1 MLRER
6 LRRAILR
13 GGQKNEEAMK
23 IAIIGLPNS
32 GKTTVFNALTRGTA
46 ETTSYASGQLE
57 PNLATV
63 KVPDP
68 RLDVLARMFNPKKI
82 TPADVQYVDVG
93 GLSGGARQS
102 GGLPPALL
110 NYISG
115 ADALLH
121 VVRAFVDEN
130 VPHPAGSV
138 DVARDLSEV
147 DLELVFSDLAIIER
161 RLAKLNAEIGK
172 MSAKDRELRIAERD
186 ALLRLQQALEAETPV
201 RDVELSEE
209 EEKLLRGYQFL
220 TAKPMLLVVNIGE
233 SQIQQPPPVAYRH
246 NKSDVVAFC
255 AKIEAELAQ
264 LDDDDAQ
271 AFMQDLGISE
281 PARDR
286 VISASY
292 DLLGLMSFLT
302 AGPDEVR
309 AWTIRRRT
317 PAVEAAGA
325 IHSDIQR
332 GFIRAEIVAYD
343 DLVKAGS
350 MAEAK
355 KHGTV
360 RMEGKTYIVQD
371 GDVCH
376 FLFNI

>member
-1 MLRER
+1 
-6 LRRAILR
+6 
-13 GGQKNEEAMK
+13 MK

-46 ETTSYASGQLE
+46 ETTAYASGQLE

-63 KVPDP
+63 KVPDE
-68 RLDVLARMFNPKKI
+68 RLAVLARMFNPKKV

-93 GLSGGARQS
+93 GLSGSGRQ
-102 GGLPPALL
+102 GPGLPPALL
-110 NYISG
+110 NYLGG

-121 VVRAFVDEN
+121 VVRAFEDDD
-130 VPHPAGSV
+130 VPHPSGSV
-138 DVARDLSEV
+138 DLARDVADV
-147 DLELVFSDLAIIER
+147 DLELIFSDLAIVER
-161 RLAKLNAEIGK
+161 RLARLNAEIGK
-172 MSAKDRELRIAERD
+172 MSARDREVRIAERD
-186 ALLRLQQALEAETPV
+186 ALERVHAALAAETPV
-201 RDVELSEE
+201 RDLELREE
-209 EEKLLRGYQFL
+209 EEKLLRGFQFL
-220 TAKPMLLVVNIGE
+220 SAKPLLLVLNIGE
-233 SQIQQPPPVAYRH
+233 GQINRPPAFIYPHRRAQ
-246 NKSDVVAFC
+246 VVTFC

-264 LDDDDAQ
+264 LDDADAQ
-271 AFMQDLGISE
+271 AFMQDLGISA

-286 VISASY
+286 VIAASY
-292 DLLGLMSFLT
+292 QLLGLVSFLT

-309 AWTIRRRT
+309 AWTIRRGT

-343 DLVKAGS
+343 DLVRAGG
-350 MAEAK
+350 MAEARK
-355 KHGTV
+355 QGTL

-376 FLFNI
+376 FLFNV

>member
-1 MLRER
+1 
-6 LRRAILR
+6 
-13 GGQKNEEAMK
+13 MK

-46 ETTSYASGQLE
+46 ETTAYASGQLE
-57 PNLATV
+57 PNVATV
-63 KVPDP
+63 KVPDL
-68 RLDVLARMFNPKKI
+68 RLNVLAQMFKPKKN

-93 GLSGGARQS
+93 GISSGARQS

-110 NYISG
+110 NFIGG

-121 VVRAFVDEN
+121 VARAFEDES
-130 VPHPAGSV
+130 VAHPEGTV
-138 DVARDLSEV
+138 NLARDVETV
-147 DLELVFSDLAIIER
+147 DLELAFSDMAIIER

-172 MSAKDRELRIAERD
+172 MSTKDREQRIAERD
-186 ALLRLQQALEAETPV
+186 LLIKLQAALEAGQLI
-201 RDVELSEE
+201 RDVELSDEE
-209 EEKLLRGYQFL
+209 SRVLRGYQFL
-220 TAKPMLLVVNIGE
+220 TAKPLLLVINIGE
-233 SQIQQPPPVAYRH
+233 GQIAQPPAFAYAHRQ
-246 NKSDVVAFC
+246 SDVVAL
-255 AKIEAELAQ
+255 AGKIEAELAQ

-271 AFMQDLGISE
+271 VFMDDLGISE
-281 PARDR
+281 AARDR
-286 VISASY
+286 VIASSY
-292 DLLGLMSFLT
+292 NLLGLISFLT

-309 AWTIRRRT
+309 AWTIGRNT

-343 DLVKAGS
+343 DLIKAGG

-360 RMEGKTYIVQD
+360 RMEGKTYIVKD

-376 FLFNI
+376 FLFNV

>member
-1 MLRER
+1 
-6 LRRAILR
+6 
-13 GGQKNEEAMK
+13 MK

-46 ETTSYASGQLE
+46 ETTAYASGQLE

-63 KVPDP
+63 KVPDE
-68 RLDVLARMFNPKKI
+68 RLAVLARMFNPKKV

-93 GLSGGARQS
+93 GLSGSSRQ
-102 GGLPPALL
+102 GPGLSPALL
-110 NYISG
+110 NYIGG

-121 VVRAFVDEN
+121 VARAFEDDD
-130 VPHPAGSV
+130 VPHPSGSV
-138 DVARDLSEV
+138 DLARDVADV
-147 DLELVFSDLAIIER
+147 DLELIFSDLAIVER
-161 RLAKLNAEIGK
+161 RLARLNAEIGK
-172 MSAKDRELRIAERD
+172 MSARDREVRIAERD
-186 ALLRLQQALEAETPV
+186 ALERVRAALAAETPV
-201 RDVELSEE
+201 RDLELSEE

-220 TAKPMLLVVNIGE
+220 SAKPLLLVLNIGE
-233 SQIQQPPPVAYRH
+233 GQINSPPAFIYPHRRAQ
-246 NKSDVVAFC
+246 VVAFC

-271 AFMQDLGISE
+271 AFMQDLGISA

-286 VISASY
+286 VIAASY
-292 DLLGLMSFLT
+292 ELLGLVSFLT

-309 AWTIRRRT
+309 AWTIRRGT

-332 GFIRAEIVAYD
+332 GFIRAEVVAYD
-343 DLVKAGS
+343 DLVRAGS
-350 MAEAK
+350 MAEARK
-355 KHGTV
+355 QGTV

-376 FLFNI
+376 FLFNV